1 MDCCHTLS
9 SPLHSYRVFPFLM
22 AQGLDNHSPPC
33 RPLLCLLCRS
43 PSLTVWPLT
52 CGDPLIS
59 LSQWLFYFFHDSKPS
74 PGLLLMIP
82 ELSWVE
88 PVWPGGSPREL
99 TRFVGGWGAVL
110 WELCFGGSQLGNVC
124 EVTWF
129 PKHDLRAPQGPQLVK
144 I

>member
-1 MDCCHTLS
+1 
-9 SPLHSYRVFPFLM
+9 
-22 AQGLDNHSPPC
+22 
-33 RPLLCLLCRS
+33 
-43 PSLTVWPLT
+43 
-52 CGDPLIS
+52 
-59 LSQWLFYFFHDSKPS
+59 
-74 PGLLLMIP
+74 MIP